1 MTSISVPRFWREIPQ
16 RYNFIGNR
24 CKKCEWIN
32 FPPRSICKKCHE
44 HEFERVDLK
53 GRGKILTYTIIR
65 SAPKQFENMVPYVV
79 AIIRLDEGP
88 RITSQIVDC
97 EPEEAG
103 IGKRVKVCFRKIAE
117 DGKAGAISYGYKF
130 QLDD

>member
-16 RYNFIGNR
+16 RYNFIGNT
-24 CKKCEWIN
+24 CKKCGWIN

-44 HEFERVDLK
+44 HDFERVDLK
-53 GRGKILTYTIIR
+53 GRGKILTYTVIR
-65 SAPKQFENMVPYVV
+65 AAPEQFENLVPYVV

-88 RITSQIVDC
+88 RITAQIVDC
-97 EPEEAG
+97 EPDEAA

-130 QLDD
+130 QLDE